1 MTFSPD
7 QGSRVFIADNER
19 LDKPDFIA
27 STAQFNQELVARV
40 LGGLIGSLGSSQ
52 FGGCV
57 TAPSTSWD
65 NGTKFLTIGGAIFYQ
80 GGTVDSPSGA
90 RAGRVIA
97 YDPTKP
103 WQVSLTG
110 IDLTA
115 EAAGSTTC
123 VIWATRTDT
132 ANGGPLSSTDTRK
145 RWLPA
150 ASAETSFSTSTRSQD
165 VIGAFV
171 AVSATFDGSGDLT
184 AGGVAPSSDY
194 FPVCAIKSWPAGVP
208 TVTPISVWDGAQDR
222 SLIGVVQSNVQALG
236 APSLGY
242 ISALVRASIAR
253 LYDNTG
259 TTNWITA
266 AGGAYSGLKQ
276 IDAEITALEDRT
288 ETCVIAS
295 GYVRDSAG
303 WGIGAESYNLT
314 FTSRTDG
321 LFVLAVTALPAS
333 VARIVAVHVNF
344 RNQTSP
350 TINNTLFMTVSP
362 PTTIGITA
370 FSVGFWTLAGNVS
383 TAPDSD
389 GFTVTVIGGV

>member
-7 QGSRVFIADNER
+7 QGSRAILADNER
-19 LDKPDFIA
+19 LDKPDFVA
-27 STAQFNQELVARV
+27 ATAQFNQELVARV
-40 LGGLIGSLGSSQ
+40 LGGLIGSLGTSP

-65 NGTKFLTIGGAIFYQ
+65 GGTKFLTINGAVFYQ

-115 EAAGSTTC
+115 MAAGPTTC
-123 VIWATRTDT
+123 IIWATRTDT

-150 ASAETSFSTSTRSQD
+150 ASAETSFATSTRSQD

-171 AVSATFDGSGDLT
+171 AVSATFSGADWVS
-184 AGGVAPSSDY
+184 GGAPPSADY
-194 FPVCAIKSWPAGVP
+194 FPILAIAEWPAGVP
-208 TVTPISVWDGAQDR
+208 TVLPISVWDGTQDR
-222 SLIGVVQSNVQALG
+222 TKIGTVESNVQALG

-242 ISALVRASIAR
+242 IQMLERAGIAR

-259 TTNWITA
+259 ATNWITA
-266 AGGAYSGLKQ
+266 AGGAYSGIKQ
-276 IDAEITALEDRT
+276 IDSEITALENKTGQGVGMSATVYKSGGNWLISVPTGFAATVNRASAGVFNITLTTYPPWAFFNACIAQLIYAAAPGTARNVRT
-288 ETCVIAS
+288 EQSAALVFNVLTYDSSMISVDPDDE
-295 GYVRDSAG
+295 GFYV
-303 WGIGAESYNLT
+303 L
-314 FTSRTDG
+314 
-321 LFVLAVTALPAS
+321 
-333 VARIVAVHVNF
+333 
-344 RNQTSP
+344 
-350 TINNTLFMTVSP
+350 
-362 PTTIGITA
+362 IT
-370 FSVGFWTLAGNVS
+370 GHG
-383 TAPDSD
+383 
-389 GFTVTVIGGV
+389 